1 VALLLVILD
10 VVASGILKVGF
21 KDVGWWL
28 STQVYDLGCI
38 VMVGKVGCEDCG
50 VE

>member
-1 VALLLVILD
+1 MALLLVILV

-28 STQVYDLGCI
+28 CSYGLGCI
-38 VMVGKVGCEDCG
+38 VKVGCGDCG
-50 VE
+50 VEYG

>member
-1 VALLLVILD
+1 MALLLVILD

-21 KDVGWWL
+21 KGVGWWL

-38 VMVGKVGCEDCG
+38 LMVGCEDCG